1 MSNGT
6 KLLVYKYR
14 AVDVNGYKVTGE
26 LTAKSSQE
34 VIDLLHERDCRPINI
49 EEKVKTAKELGQI
62 EISPIKVKTK
72 ELTVF
77 CRQLSTMLRA
87 GLALD
92 KAMRLLIGQT
102 SHKTLNRVLEEV
114 SARIGQGIS
123 LSSAMK
129 EHGTVFPRILVNM
142 IEAGELTGSL
152 DIALVRMADH
162 FAKQN
167 KMNNKIKGAMIYPII
182 LLCMTFAVFTGLM
195 LFIVPIFIEL
205 FESSGIKMPAITRFL
220 ISVSKGMTSYWYLY
234 LAGVAGIVY
243 GIKAFLAWD
252 KGRQW
257 FDMRKLTLPLVRGPM
272 RQLVTARFTRTL
284 STLLSSGI
292 QLVNALSSAA
302 ETVNN
307 VIIEKAVIE
316 TAEDVKKGVSL
327 TAQLE
332 KIPYFPRMMTSM
344 VGIGEES
351 GELDGMLEKTADYY
365 DEEADA
371 AIKKLTSFI
380 EPFALL
386 MVGIVVGVV
395 VIAMY
400 LPMFQS
406 YSALG

>member
-1 MSNGT
+1 
-6 KLLVYKYR
+6 VYKYR

-34 VIDLLHERDCRPINI
+34 VIDLLHERTCRPINI
-49 EEKVKTAKELGQI
+49 EEKVKTAKEFGQV
-62 EISPIKVKTK
+62 EIISKKVKTK
-72 ELTVF
+72 DLVVF

-102 SHKTLNRVLEEV
+102 SHKTLNSVLEEV
-114 SARIGQGIS
+114 STRIGQGVS

-129 EHGTVFPRILVNM
+129 EHETVFPRILVNM
-142 IEAGELTGSL
+142 IEAGELTGGL
-152 DIALVRMADH
+152 DIALVRMADY

-167 KMNNKIKGAMIYPII
+167 KINNKVKGAMIYPAI
-182 LLCMTFAVFTGLM
+182 LICLTLVVFTGLM
-195 LFIVPIFIEL
+195 LFIVPIFIDL
-205 FESSGIKMPAITRFL
+205 FESSGIEMPVITRFL

-292 QLVNALSSAA
+292 QLVNALGSAA

-380 EPFALL
+380 EPLALL